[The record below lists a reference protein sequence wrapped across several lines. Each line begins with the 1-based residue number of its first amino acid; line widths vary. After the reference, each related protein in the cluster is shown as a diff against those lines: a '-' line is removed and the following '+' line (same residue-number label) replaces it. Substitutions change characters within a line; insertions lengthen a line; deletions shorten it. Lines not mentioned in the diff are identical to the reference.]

1 MMKKDLY
8 FITGNKN
15 KFEFAEKFFKK
26 SEDNNYFNLIQLAV
40 STPEIQSD
48 SVEQIAL
55 YSAQWAYDQLKKP
68 VIKSDA
74 GLYIEALRGFPGP
87 FMKYIND
94 WLSQGDLLRL
104 MGGKTDRKV
113 IFRDALTFVFED
125 IKESFVSDTE
135 GTIAENEAT
144 EAGSAVDQLFVPV
157 GHDKSLVQL
166 SKDDRRDVWN
176 VDRWDKLLSFL
187 VKNYDRL

>member
-26 SEDNNYFNLIQLAV
+26 SEANNYFNLIQLAV

-94 WLSQGDLLRL
+94 WLSQGDL
-104 MGGKTDRKV
+104 
-113 IFRDALTFVFED
+113 
-125 IKESFVSDTE
+125 
-135 GTIAENEAT
+135 
-144 EAGSAVDQLFVPV
+144 
-157 GHDKSLVQL
+157 
-166 SKDDRRDVWN
+166 
-176 VDRWDKLLSFL
+176 
-187 VKNYDRL
+187 